1 MRLFSPQWIGH
12 FHKKCPQK
20 VSNFLGALHMY
31 AFLLVH
37 FFRLP
42 NFANSRLVAKLTMVP
57 KAAVR
62 PVCNTSPSDILA
74 QIEQMVPP
82 IAETRMSLTLIFQT
96 PSCAI
101 FWYRCWRGFP
111 FFRRRLLLLLY
122 GFHDSQ
128 TQSYVF

>member
-1 MRLFSPQWIGH
+1 MCAF
-12 FHKKCPQK
+12 
-20 VSNFLGALHMY
+20 FLA
-31 AFLLVH
+31 H

-42 NFANSRLVAKLTMVP
+42 NFANSLLVAKLTKVP

-62 PVCNTSPSDILA
+62 AVCNTSPSDILA

-96 PSCAI
+96 PLRTI
-101 FWYRCWRGFP
+101 FCSRCWMAIP
-111 FFRRRLLLLLY
+111 FSRRRLLLLQY